1 MATAARRAIK
11 RVENTSDDVSE
22 NLVRQIAALRQEIAT
37 IADAVSD
44 YSGHTFGDVQH
55 NAVALAKEVRHQGA
69 VAARQVGR
77 QASAAGRVVQ
87 ENPVPVLVTLAT
99 VALLSALIFMRDD

>member
-1 MATAARRAIK
+1 MATAATRAIK
-11 RVENTSDDVSE
+11 RVEDTSGEISD
-22 NLVRQIAALRQEIAT
+22 NLVRQIAALRQEINA
-37 IADAVSD
+37 IADAVGD
-44 YSGHTFGDVQH
+44 YSGHGLGDIQH

-77 QASAAGRVVQ
+77 QATVAGRVVQ

-99 VALLSALIFMRDD
+99 IALLSALIFMRD